1 MAHCSLLLARCCLPA
16 ACCAVALTL
25 EEKKEEAGVVAVDKT
40 NPLYAPD
47 NFEPWRNAGY
57 TNLAPKVRAAALH
70 GHACNMRITPTSMPM
85 RIRRE
90 GVYVCHRV
98 VLCVCVCVCDSSLRR
113 KSTDELQPHD
123 ALASP
128 TQKCP
133 ALFWNHE
140 HVLGVQ
146 HV

>member
-1 MAHCSLLLARCCLPA
+1 LLCGSLLAVVGRLLFARC
-16 ACCAVALTL
+16 CCAVALTL

-90 GVYVCHRV
+90 GVYVCRRV
-98 VLCVCVCVCDSSLRR
+98 VLCVCGSSLRR

-133 ALFWNHE
+133 ALFWNHK
-140 HVLGVQ
+140 HVLGFQ